1 VRRSC
6 LALIALLCVARPA
19 AATYSIVG
27 ADQAS
32 QQVGGAG
39 TSCVGG
45 SDVYI
50 IYGSV
55 PGFGV
60 VHAQATVNED
70 GRDRAVELIEL
81 GTAPDAI
88 LDEITG
94 FAFDPSSANRQYGIA
109 DVMGR
114 TAGFTGNGTRTYADD
129 IQGSVGSF
137 HYSVQGNILTS
148 AAVLTQASSAFEGSG
163 CDLADRLMLALEAG
177 AENGEGDSRCT
188 DDGIPSDSAFLQVE
202 LPDEPAGDYLS
213 LRVPTSGN
221 DNPLIELRADY
232 DAWRSTHPCPVMM
245 PDGGAAG
252 MGGTSGGASGA
263 GGASSGG
270 SASGASSGGSAG
282 SGTSAG
288 GSAAAGTSGSGG
300 SSAPDAGVGPMTA
313 EPATEEAGCACR
325 TQSPAGSGGAELGA
339 LLVAGAIVLARRR
352 ARSA

>member
-1 VRRSC
+1 
-6 LALIALLCVARPA
+6 LIALVCVARPA

-27 ADQAS
+27 ADQATA
-32 QQVGGAG
+32 QVGGAG

-55 PGFGV
+55 PGLGV
-60 VHAQATVNED
+60 VHAQASVNED
-70 GRDRAVELIEL
+70 GRDRAVELIEM

-94 FAFDPSSANRQYGIA
+94 FAFDPSSGNRQYGIA

-114 TAGFTGNGTRTYADD
+114 TAGFTGNGARTYADD
-129 IQGSVGSF
+129 LQGSVGSF

-148 AAVLTQASSAFEGSG
+148 AAVLTQASAAFEGSG

-177 AENGEGDSRCT
+177 ADNGEGDSRCT

-232 DAWRSTHPCPVMM
+232 DSWRSTHPCPVMM
-245 PDGGAAG
+245 PDAGAAG
-252 MGGTSGGASGA
+252 TGGTSAGA
-263 GGASSGG
+263 GGSSSAG
-270 SASGASSGGSAG
+270 SAGSAG

-288 GSAAAGTSGSGG
+288 AAGGSATAGTSGSGG
-300 SSAPDAGVGPMTA
+300 SSAPDAGIGPMTA
-313 EPATEEAGCACR
+313 EAATEEAGCACR
-325 TQSPAGSGGAELGA
+325 TQSPAGPGGAELGA

-352 ARSA
+352 ARSG

>member
-1 VRRSC
+1 
-6 LALIALLCVARPA
+6 LIALVCVARPA

-27 ADQAS
+27 ADQATA
-32 QQVGGAG
+32 QVGGAG

-55 PGFGV
+55 PGLGV
-60 VHAQATVNED
+60 VHAQASVNED
-70 GRDRAVELIEL
+70 GRDRAVELIEM

-94 FAFDPSSANRQYGIA
+94 FAFDPSSGNRQYGIA

-114 TAGFTGNGTRTYADD
+114 TAGFTGNGARTYADD
-129 IQGSVGSF
+129 LQGSVGSF

-148 AAVLTQASSAFEGSG
+148 AAVLTQASAAFEGSG

-177 AENGEGDSRCT
+177 ADNGEGDSRCT

-232 DAWRSTHPCPVMM
+232 DSWRSTHPCPVMM
-245 PDGGAAG
+245 PDAGAAG
-252 MGGTSGGASGA
+252 TGGTSAGA
-263 GGASSGG
+263 GGSS
-270 SASGASSGGSAG
+270 SAGSAG

-288 GSAAAGTSGSGG
+288 GSAAGGSAAGGSAAAGTSGNGG
-300 SSAPDAGVGPMTA
+300 SSAPDAGVSPMTA

-325 TQSPAGSGGAELGA
+325 TQSPSRSGGAELGA

-352 ARSA
+352 ARSG